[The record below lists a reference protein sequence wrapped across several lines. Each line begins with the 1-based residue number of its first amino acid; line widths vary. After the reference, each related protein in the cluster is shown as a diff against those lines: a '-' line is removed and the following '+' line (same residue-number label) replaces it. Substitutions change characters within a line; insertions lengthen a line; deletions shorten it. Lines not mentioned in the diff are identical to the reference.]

1 MPDTTVGARRQ
12 ARGNDGWAFPD
23 LVVEAWGD
31 LACFTRPELKSER
44 VSYQLMTPSAA
55 NGLLQAIFWKPQF
68 QYVVR
73 RIEVLRPVQWH
84 LIRRNE
90 VRSVTSLA
98 GVKAMAKDR
107 AQRYDV
113 EADRDQR
120 STMALTD
127 VWYRIHAQVVVDR
140 AAKAGG
146 NGFPP
151 ASEEKYREQL
161 RRRVERGACF
171 SQPFFGCREFTAS
184 FGPAGSGE
192 KALRGRCVG
201 EGTGLSG
208 VAPEGWTEEL
218 GLMLHSIEYPAGGG
232 ERYRW
237 FRAQVVNGALDVPRE
252 PLPQE
257 AVAMPQGPWRA
268 DGAEV

>member
-1 MPDTTVGARRQ
+1 MTGTTVGPRRQ
-12 ARGNDGWAFPD
+12 ARGNGGWAFPD

-73 RIEVLRPVQWH
+73 RIEVLRPVRWQ

-90 VRSVTSLA
+90 VRSVTTLT
-98 GVKAMAKDR
+98 GVKDMKKHPAAH
-107 AQRYDV
+107 YDAA
-113 EADRDQR
+113 EDRDQR
-120 STMALTD
+120 STMALAD
-127 VWYRIHAQVVVDR
+127 VRYRIHAQVVVSEE
-140 AAKAGG
+140 AKAGG

-161 RRRVERGACF
+161 RRRVQRGACF
-171 SQPFFGCREFTAS
+171 SQPFFGCREFTAA
-184 FGPAGSGE
+184 FGPAD
-192 KALRGRCVG
+192 A
-201 EGTGLSG
+201 
-208 VAPEGWTEEL
+208 AHAAIPWTDEL
-218 GLMLHSIEYPAGGG
+218 GVMLHSIEYPPGGG

-237 FRAQVVNGALDVPRE
+237 FRARVEDGVLTVPRE
-252 PLPQE
+252 PLPE
-257 AVAMPQGPWRA
+257 DAVAMPPGPWRA
-268 DGAEV
+268 DSQEA